1 MRSRFAQWVFYGMA
15 VAGASQD
22 RSDVRLR
29 SKTEVAP
36 AGMWKS
42 AVDEKIA
49 PVVHAHVQRYGILQ
63 QWLQG
68 RVCLQ
73 SKASWYCKGVILIHG
88 DRHRRQR
95 IHQPNVVGRKRSVH
109 DGLKAGT
116 SRQVAELLQLNR
128 LKRIWNC

>member
-1 MRSRFAQWVFYGMA
+1 MA

-22 RSDVRLR
+22 RSMPAYDPKRKSRSDRL
-29 SKTEVAP
+29 
-36 AGMWKS
+36 GMWKS

-63 QWLQG
+63 QRLQG

-73 SKASWYCKGVILIHG
+73 SKTSWYFQAVIFIHG

-95 IHQPNVVGRKRSVH
+95 IHRTNVVGRKRSVH

-116 SRQVAELLQLNR
+116 GRQVAELLQLNC
-128 LKRIWNC
+128 LELELNWK